1 MTLWGF
7 AVQRWQFTLVVF
19 GLLIALGLA
28 SFNAI
33 PRSEDPTIDFPIS
46 SIVVSYPGAD
56 AQEVERV
63 LVDPIEDA
71 MAELQE
77 LRKMHSIAR
86 DGVALIIVEFEY
98 GRDPER
104 QYDQVVRELNAL
116 APRLPQGV
124 VGWEVRRANPGL
136 VNLVQMALVS
146 ETADWR
152 EMELRARQL
161 EDLFETVPQV
171 RKSDTWAYPKS
182 EIRIAV
188 DLQRLGR
195 SGVTLS
201 QFTQAIAVEN
211 QNIPGGSVDVGMR
224 RFNLR
229 TSGSYRSLA
238 EIDDTIVGA
247 AGGRPVHVRDVATVS
262 WATEE
267 ERYLGRFNGQR
278 AVFITAN
285 LQNNQNVFAARD
297 AIYAKAAAWEKTLP
311 AGMRLERGFD
321 QSINIANRLSRLGK
335 DFAIAIAFV
344 ALTLLPLGLR
354 AGAVVMVSIPLS
366 LALGVAALYF
376 SGFSLNQ
383 LSISGL
389 VLALGLLVDDSIVVI
404 ENIARWG
411 RLGYSRVDAAIGATS
426 QIWRAVLGCT
436 ATLLLAFLPLL
447 FLPEGAGEFVRSLPA
462 AVLFTVLGSL
472 FIALTIIPFLA
483 RRMLRGPA
491 ASTPGPR
498 RMALLHTLMDRSD
511 AMSDRLLEGL
521 MRTIHAIYGPA
532 LRRALA
538 WPRTTL
544 LAALA
549 LFGLSLTLIP
559 VIGSSLFP
567 TADIPQFLI
576 RVETPDGAS
585 LAETDK
591 ALRFAEA
598 ELARHPEVKHWFTNV
613 GHGNPRVYYNVIPN
627 ETLANFGELF
637 VELKSFDPRR
647 SPQLLDEMRERFAEY
662 PAAHIRVKQF
672 DNGPLINAPV
682 EVRITGPS
690 LATLRELASRVESI
704 IEATPGTRD
713 VTNPVRLQRMDLD
726 LGIDTGKAALLGVP
740 TAEADRTV
748 RLAIAGV
755 PVGKYRESDG
765 DEHDI
770 TLRLPMHGSQGIEA
784 LDEIEVPT
792 LSGGSV
798 PLAQIASPHFTS
810 VPNVIRR
817 YDRQREVT
825 LSAHTRSGFNTD
837 RVAHDVSAR
846 LASMNLPP
854 GYSLALAGEA
864 EAAQESFSGIG
875 TAIIIAAFGILA
887 VLVLEFGSFRST
899 LIVAGVVPL
908 GITGA
913 LTALLVTGYSL
924 SFNAVVGMIALV
936 GIEIKNS
943 ILLVDFTNQLRAQG
957 MPVDEAIEKAG
968 ETRFLPIL
976 LTSATAIGGMMPLAW
991 QDSGLYSP
999 LAIVIIGGLI
1009 SSTLLARLV
1018 TPVMYKLL
1026 PPAIE
1031 VEAPADASPLPVR

>member
-1 MTLWGF
+1 VTLWGF
-7 AVQRWQFTLVVF
+7 AVQRWQFTLVLF
-19 GLLIALGLA
+19 GLLIALGVA
-28 SFNAI
+28 SLRAI

-56 AQEVERV
+56 AQEVERAV
-63 LVDPIEDA
+63 VDPIEDA
-71 MAELQE
+71 LAELQDV
-77 LRKMHSIAR
+77 KKIHSTAR
-86 DGVALIIVEFEY
+86 DGVAIVIAEFEY
-98 GRDPER
+98 GHDVER
-104 QYDQVVRELNAL
+104 QYDQVVREVNGLV
-116 APRLPQGV
+116 PRLPSGV
-124 VGWEVRRANPGL
+124 VGWEVRRANPGH

-146 ETADWR
+146 DTADWR
-152 EMELRARQL
+152 EMELRAREL
-161 EDLFETVPQV
+161 EDLIETIAQV
-171 RKSDTWAYPKS
+171 RKSETWAYPKS
-182 EIRIAV
+182 EVRVAV
-188 DLQRLGR
+188 DIQRLAR
-195 SGVTLS
+195 SGVTLT
-201 QFTQAIAVEN
+201 QFGQSIAAEN
-211 QNIPGGSVDVGMR
+211 QNIPGGSIDVGPR

-229 TSGSYRSLA
+229 TSGSYHSLA
-238 EIDDTIVGA
+238 EIEDTIVGA
-247 AGGRPVHVRDVATVS
+247 AGGRPIHVRDVATVS

-267 ERYLGRFNGQR
+267 ERYLGRFNGHR
-278 AVFITAN
+278 AVFVTAN
-285 LQNNQNVFAARD
+285 LKNNQNVFAARD
-297 AIYAKAAAWEKTLP
+297 AIYAKAAAWEKSLP
-311 AGMRLERGFD
+311 ASIRLERGFD
-321 QSINIANRLSRLGK
+321 QSINVHKRLSRLGK
-335 DFAIAIAFV
+335 DFAVAIGFV
-344 ALTLLPLGLR
+344 AITLLPLGLR
-354 AGAVVMVSIPLS
+354 AGAVVMISIPLS
-366 LALGVAALYF
+366 LALGVSALYF
-376 SGFSLNQ
+376 AGFSLNQ

-411 RLGYSRVDAAIGATS
+411 RLGYSREAAAIGATS
-426 QIWRAVLGCT
+426 QIWLAVLGCT

-447 FLPEGAGEFVRSLPA
+447 FLPEGAGEFVRSMPA

-491 ASTPGPR
+491 ARPTGSSRLP
-498 RMALLHTLMDRSD
+498 LLHALVERTDT
-511 AMSDRLLEGL
+511 MSEHLLAGL

-532 LRRALA
+532 LRLALA

-544 LAALA
+544 LTALA

-585 LAETDK
+585 LEETDR
-591 ALRFAEA
+591 ALRFVEA
-598 ELARHPEVKHWFTNV
+598 ELATHPEVKHWFTNL
-613 GHGNPRVYYNVIPN
+613 GHGNPRVYYNVIGT
-627 ETLANFGELF
+627 ETLSNFGELF
-637 VELKSFDPRR
+637 VELEAYDPKHT
-647 SPQLLDEMRERFAEY
+647 PALLDAMRAHLARY
-662 PAAHIRVKQF
+662 PGARIRVKQF

-682 EVRITGPS
+682 EVRITGPALS
-690 LATLRELASRVESI
+690 TLRELAAKVDAI

-713 VTNPVRLQRMDLD
+713 VHNPVRLQRMDLD
-726 LGIDTGKAALLGVP
+726 LGIDTAKAALLGVP

-748 RLAIAGV
+748 RLAIAGM

-765 DEHDI
+765 DDYDI
-770 TLRLPMHGSQGIEA
+770 TLRLPMQGRQNIDA

-798 PLAQIASPHFTS
+798 PLAQISQPHFTS
-810 VPNVIRR
+810 VPNTIKR

-825 LSAHTRSGFNTD
+825 LAADVRSGFNTD
-837 RVAHDVSAR
+837 RVTHDVSAR
-846 LASMNLPP
+846 LASIELPP

-864 EAAQESFSGIG
+864 EAAQESFAGIG
-875 TAIIIAAFGILA
+875 SAILVATFGILA

-908 GITGA
+908 GIGGA
-913 LTALLVTGYSL
+913 LVALLVTGYSL

-943 ILLVDFTNQLRAQG
+943 ILLVDFTNQLRTQG
-957 MPVDEAIEKAG
+957 VAVDEAIEKAG

-976 LTSATAIGGMMPLAW
+976 LTSATAIGGMTPLAW

-1031 VEAPADASPLPVR
+1031 VSALASASERPLR